1 MSNTYN
7 TRNYAAHGGGE
18 WVVGGKLTVLEG
30 ATVEGLTATAA
41 PASADALG
49 GVKAGEKGAGDTVE
63 VKIGGDA
70 KLYAPTYPE
79 AYVLPPAGADAL
91 GGVKLMANQADSAAS
106 TVAGLKEDINALLA
120 KLKAAGIMA
129 PDSEG

>member
-49 GVKAGEKGAGDTVE
+49 GVKAAEKGAGDTVE